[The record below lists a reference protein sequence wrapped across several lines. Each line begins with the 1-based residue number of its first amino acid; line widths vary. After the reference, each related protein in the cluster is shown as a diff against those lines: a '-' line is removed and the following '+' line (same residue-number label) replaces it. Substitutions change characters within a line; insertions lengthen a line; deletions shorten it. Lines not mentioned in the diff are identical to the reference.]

1 MPAESWG
8 TGESTGIGRKWHI
21 ATIVLGVAIIVLSLA
36 VGRPAGSIA
45 GLVLSIGGT
54 LRLLSVRGRGID
66 PSKST
71 MQRVRNRESRKYG
84 RPF

>member
-21 ATIVLGVAIIVLSLA
+21 ATIVVGVAIIIASLA
-36 VGRPAGSIA
+36 AGRPLGSIA
-45 GLVLSIGGT
+45 GLALGIGGT
-54 LRLLSVRGRGID
+54 LRLLSIRGKGID

-71 MQRVRNRESRKYG
+71 MQRLRNGESRKYG